1 MTHQI
6 VSEDKWISARK
17 QLLLKEKELTRM
29 QDEVNQLRR
38 ELPWVRV
45 AKSYVFDTPDG
56 KQSLAQLFDG
66 RSQLVVYHFMFAPG
80 WRRAVSAARSLPT
93 MSTVRIFTSRTT
105 T

>member
-6 VSEDKWISARK
+6 VSENNWISARK

-29 QDEVNQLRR
+29 QEEVNQLRR

-45 AKSYVFDTPDG
+45 AK
-56 KQSLAQLFDG
+56 
-66 RSQLVVYHFMFAPG
+66 
-80 WRRAVSAARSLPT
+80 
-93 MSTVRIFTSRTT
+93 VRIFTSRTT